1 MFSDIP
7 LNQSI
12 DVAVENRSFLDD
24 LPIYLL
30 LPMFTYR
37 IKNCDFP

>member
-1 MFSDIP
+1 MVSDIP

-12 DVAVENRSFLDD
+12 DVAVENGSFLDD

-30 LPMFTYR
+30 LPVYL
-37 IKNCDFP
+37 PH